1 MSELLGPYGQATI
14 VLMRAHF
21 DGDLPKLKDLKKLLN
36 ITDGK
41 YFKSGGRNYSK
52 ISTLQ
57 DLLVTLKDIRGEGK
71 AWREVQ
77 SSDYLVTAAQ
87 VHSNLFMSLKY
98 TAQVLDGFNLTTQC
112 FEDLEALL
120 THYRLICSMRSDITS
135 MWTTLERNAERAINK
150 EIVDETILKPDLVAL
165 QKILHGYG
173 DLEYAKAVKD
183 LQDWYETY
191 RWKVKSNS
199 STPSASEED
208 EPEEADAI

>member
-1 MSELLGPYGQATI
+1 MSDFLGPYGQATI

-41 YFKSGGRNYSK
+41 YYKSGGRNYSK

-57 DLLVTLKDIRGEGK
+57 DLLVTLKEIKGEEN
-71 AWREVQ
+71 AWRDVQ

-87 VHSNLFMSLKY
+87 VHSNLFMALKY
-98 TAQVLDGFNLTTQC
+98 TAQVLDGFNLTTQSI
-112 FEDLEALL
+112 EDLQALL
-120 THYRLICSMRSDITS
+120 SQYRLICSMQGDVTS
-135 MWTTLERNAERAINK
+135 MWSTLERNAERAISK
-150 EIVDETILKPDLVAL
+150 EIVDETILKPDLAAL

-183 LQDWYETY
+183 LEDWYETY

-199 STPSASEED
+199 STLSTSEED
-208 EPEEADAI
+208 EPEAVEAT

>member
-199 STPSASEED
+199 STPSASDED